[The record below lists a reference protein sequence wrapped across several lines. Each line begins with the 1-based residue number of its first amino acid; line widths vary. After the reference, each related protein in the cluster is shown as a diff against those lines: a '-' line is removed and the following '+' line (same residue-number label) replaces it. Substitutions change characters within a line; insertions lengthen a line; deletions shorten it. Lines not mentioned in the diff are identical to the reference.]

1 MKRILQIMNF
11 LIGFAVGDRTAV
23 PAGPELQRPS
33 LLKPSELPV
42 TPIVAPTSV
51 TKPARSERQ
60 YDVFVSY
67 RRDKGSEVAR
77 YLAERLSKRGYR
89 VFLDVDSLGSGEWG
103 KELQQ
108 RIDECPDFIAVVTEG
123 YFVRCEHPN
132 DVVRK
137 EIARALETHA
147 TVVPLFV
154 GDGRIPPELPPDI
167 SGISAHNGVKYLHE
181 YANQAIEKVC
191 GFLQSAP
198 ILGPE
203 RLGTGEAQPRIILL
217 AVLFAIGVWRGAVLG
232 DNVGY
237 FPAWWVQPLFGLGFG
252 LLCVVVVL
260 VPTLV
265 ALTIYGKKKKFERD
279 SLYAGPWTPFWVFV
293 IPSMFLLT
301 SIVVPVVQGATGVR
315 SFFLGGVLGGLLAIC
330 LTRFLV
336 ATNLWAEV
344 TRALGLSSRAS
355 GST

>member
-1 MKRILQIMNF
+1 MKRILQGMNF
-11 LIGFAVGDRTAV
+11 LVGFAVGDRPAV
-23 PAGPELQRPS
+23 SAGSGIKGHDP
-33 LLKPSELPV
+33 LKPGELPATPSV
-42 TPIVAPTSV
+42 TATLA

-137 EIARALETHA
+137 EIARALETNA

-154 GDGRIPPELPPDI
+154 GDGKLPPELPPDI

-191 GFLQSAP
+191 GFLQSTP
-198 ILGPE
+198 LLGPE
-203 RLGTGEAQPRIILL
+203 RLGTGETQPRIIVL

-237 FPAWWVQPLFGLGFG
+237 FPVWWVQPLFGLAFG
-252 LLCVVVVL
+252 LTSVVVVL

-265 ALTIYGKKKKFERD
+265 ALTIYGKKKKLGMD

-293 IPSMFLLT
+293 IPSMFLVT
-301 SIVVPVVQGATGVR
+301 SIVIPVVQGLTGVR

-330 LTRFLV
+330 ITRFLI

-355 GST
+355 GGT